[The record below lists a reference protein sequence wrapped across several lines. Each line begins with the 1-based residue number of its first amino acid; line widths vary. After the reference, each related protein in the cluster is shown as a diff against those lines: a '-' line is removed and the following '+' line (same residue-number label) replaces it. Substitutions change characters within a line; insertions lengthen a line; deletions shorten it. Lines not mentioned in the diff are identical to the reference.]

1 MAREWAAS
9 PPAIRFQVLVL
20 LATTMHMCER
30 STGTST
36 VDGACSDEHASCGQR
51 ISSRPSHVRALLAP
65 GGGVGG
71 GEAARPRPQLPARA
85 RELIK
90 ETPKWALE
98 GHQIHQRRNR
108 KID

>member
-1 MAREWAAS
+1 MVRFIVAREWAAS

-36 VDGACSDEHASCGQR
+36 VDGACSDEHVSCGQR

-71 GEAARPRPQLPARA
+71 GRRRDRA
-85 RELIK
+85 
-90 ETPKWALE
+90 PSC
-98 GHQIHQRRNR
+98 QR
-108 KID
+108 KPES

>member
-1 MAREWAAS
+1 MVRFIDIVAREWAAS

-71 GEAARPRPQLPARA
+71 GRRPDRA
-85 RELIK
+85 RSC
-90 ETPKWALE
+90 
-98 GHQIHQRRNR
+98 QREPES
-108 KID
+108 